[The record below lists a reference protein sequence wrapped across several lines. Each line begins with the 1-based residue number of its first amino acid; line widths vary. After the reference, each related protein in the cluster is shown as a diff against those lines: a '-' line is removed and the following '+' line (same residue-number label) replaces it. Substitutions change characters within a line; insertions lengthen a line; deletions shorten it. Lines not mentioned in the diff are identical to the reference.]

1 MAPSIS
7 IRYLNYAGHMPVELL
22 QLKSQ
27 LQAQA
32 QIRRQ
37 NYGKAKEIY
46 SGRNKWSK
54 ILARPT
60 TGMGA
65 SYNPCSCY
73 PPGTTYNSQSNT
85 CYYGGAPRPSCS
97 SFI

>member
-1 MAPSIS
+1 MAPSIPV
-7 IRYLNYAGHMPVELL
+7 RHYFNYPSSMPVGLL

-54 ILARPT
+54 IIAKPT

-65 SYNPCSCY
+65 TASFNPCSCY
-73 PPGTTYNSQSNT
+73 PAGSFYSSDFGG
-85 CYYGGAPRPSCS
+85 CYYLGAYGPLC
-97 SFI
+97 F

>member
-1 MAPSIS
+1 MAPSIP
-7 IRYLNYAGHMPVELL
+7 IRYYLDPYL
-22 QLKSQ
+22 QGQLILLKSQ

-37 NYGKAKEIY
+37 NYGKSKQMY

-54 ILARPT
+54 IVAKQT

-65 SYNPCSCY
+65 TASFNPCSCY
-73 PPGTTYNSQSNT
+73 PAGAIYTN
-85 CYYGGAPRPSCS
+85 YGCFYLGNYGLPC
-97 SFI
+97 F

>member
-1 MAPSIS
+1 MAPSIPH
-7 IRYLNYAGHMPVELL
+7 RYYLDPYL
-22 QLKSQ
+22 QGQLILLKSQ

-37 NYGKAKEIY
+37 NYGKSKQIY

-54 ILARPT
+54 IVAKQT

-65 SYNPCSCY
+65 PLPTNCNC
-73 PPGTTYNSQSNT
+73 N
-85 CYYGGAPRPSCS
+85 GALYIQNGKWYCQGLAGIYACP
-97 SFI
+97 FQ

>member
-1 MAPSIS
+1 MAPSIP
-7 IRYLNYAGHMPVELL
+7 IRYYLDPYL
-22 QLKSQ
+22 QGQLILLKSQ

-37 NYGKAKEIY
+37 NYGKSKQIY

-54 ILARPT
+54 IVAKQT

-65 SYNPCSCY
+65 QLGPNPCSCY
-73 PPGTTYNSQSNT
+73 PAGAIYTTYGCFYLGN
-85 CYYGGAPRPSCS
+85 YGLPC
-97 SFI
+97 F